1 MSYYTIVIIYDW
13 LLIKSLIPRVERG
26 DRGGGRAS
34 LSIFPIIFRLI
45 LSLGLFYLNFSI
57 LKCLSIYYIKM
68 NSMIIQ
74 LIVHSCV
81 FLIFTH
87 FSVYMLYNAP
97 LKLYNAPLYS
107 KMAAF
112 KSSNFSLAY
121 TGRRAGT
128 RFPPDTFGIYMRAPW
143 IRLTYTC
150 YTVTNT

>member
-1 MSYYTIVIIYDW
+1 
-13 LLIKSLIPRVERG
+13 
-26 DRGGGRAS
+26 
-34 LSIFPIIFRLI
+34 
-45 LSLGLFYLNFSI
+45 
-57 LKCLSIYYIKM
+57 M

-81 FLIFTH
+81 FLMFTH

-121 TGRRAGT
+121 TGRRART
-128 RFPPDTFGIYMRAPW
+128 RFPPDTFGIYIGAPW
-143 IRLTYTC
+143 YRQKDRQTKTLPGQYSQTDKDMI
-150 YTVTNT
+150 